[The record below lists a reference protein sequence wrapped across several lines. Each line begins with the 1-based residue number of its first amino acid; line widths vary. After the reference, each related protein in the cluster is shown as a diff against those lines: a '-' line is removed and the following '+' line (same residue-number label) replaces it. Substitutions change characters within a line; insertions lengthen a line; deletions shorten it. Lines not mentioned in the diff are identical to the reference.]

1 MPNIEFE
8 GKWNV
13 YAAHLITPFR
23 PLEPDSKKSLLNGR
37 RSGRKPSIDE
47 NLIIHGDNL
56 HALRALLPR
65 YGGRVNCIYID
76 PPYNTGKEGWC
87 YNDNL
92 NSPLMKRWLQENE
105 AVDLEDEERHDKW
118 LCMMWPRL
126 QLLRELLA
134 EDGAIFVSIDDNE
147 QHRLRM
153 VMDEIFGE
161 DNFVANIIWQKKYAP
176 ANDAKHF
183 SDNHDFIICYAKR
196 KEKNGNDGSTT
207 TWQRQLLPRTEKQD
221 RAYKYDDDD
230 GKGRWRPDNLT
241 AKTYSEEY
249 DYPIVNPHTKEK
261 HYPAQG
267 TCWRTNKTKMQ
278 QWIAENRVFFGRDGK
293 GAPQLKR
300 YLSEVQTGVVPLTI
314 WPHAEVGHTDSAR
327 KAIKS
332 IFPRTKLP
340 FDNPKPP
347 SLLKQIL
354 TVAMG
359 KEGIVLDS
367 FAGSGTAAQAVLEL
381 NKEDGG
387 NRKFILVECEEYADK
402 ITAERIRRVI
412 KGVKNAKDENLKQGL
427 GGEFTYCTLGEP
439 LSIESMLTGDTLPD
453 YDTVARCIAHN
464 FTGTPLD
471 QIKQGKDWLFAETS
485 SYRLHLIYEPDLTF
499 LENAKDASL
508 TFELAERIGKAAV
521 RKGKEALVFAPHKFM
536 SQKDL
541 RAHKVTFCQ
550 LPWAIFG
557 TSG

>member
-13 YAAHLITPFR
+13 YATHLITPFR
-23 PLEPDSKKSLLNGR
+23 PLEPDSKKSVLEGRRNGR
-37 RSGRKPSIDE
+37 SPSIDG

-76 PPYNTGKEGWC
+76 PPYNTGNEGWC

-92 NSPLMKRWLQENE
+92 NSPLMKRWLKESGP
-105 AVDLEDEERHDKW
+105 VDLEDEERHDKW

-134 EDGAIFVSIDDNE
+134 EDGIIFISIDDNE

-161 DNFVANIIWQKKYAP
+161 HNFLACISWEKRYTRSNNAKMFTSVVDKLVVYRKSELLDFLREPRNEKA
-176 ANDAKHF
+176 DA
-183 SDNHDFIICYAKR
+183 SYN
-196 KEKNGNDGSTT
+196 N
-207 TWQRQLLPRTEKQD
+207 
-221 RAYKYDDDD
+221 
-230 GKGRWRPDNLT
+230 PDNDPRGPWTSVSYVNPATRLQRPNLVY
-241 AKTYSEEY
+241 A
-249 DYPIVNPHTKEK
+249 IVNPLTKKEIVHPTNAWKFERKEHEK
-261 HYPAQG
+261 HISEKRLWWGMSGKNKYP
-267 TCWRTNKTKMQ
+267 RLK
-278 QWIAENRVFFGRDGK
+278 VF
-293 GAPQLKR
+293 
-300 YLSEVQTGVVPLTI
+300 LSEVSDGLVPIDLWKRDDTGT
-314 WPHAEVGHTDSAR
+314 TDEGSTELEQILGRAV
-327 KAIKS
+327 
-332 IFPRTKLP
+332 
-340 FDNPKPP
+340 FDNPKPTRLIKRIIRLSP
-347 SLLKQIL
+347 HDNP
-354 TVAMG
+354 
-359 KEGIVLDS
+359 IVLDS
-367 FAGSGTAAQAVLEL
+367 FAGSGTTAQAVLEL
-381 NKEDGG
+381 NQEDGAK
-387 NRKFILVECEEYADK
+387 RKFILVECEDYADK

-412 KGVKNAKDENLKQGL
+412 KGVKSAKDENLKQGL
-427 GGEFTYCTLGEP
+427 GGGFTYCTLGEP
-439 LSIESMLTGDTLPD
+439 LSIESMLVGDTLPG

-464 FTGTPLD
+464 FTGTSLD
-471 QIKQGKDWLFAETS
+471 QIKKGKDWLFAETS
-485 SYRLHLIYEPDLTF
+485 DYRLHLIYEPDLMF
-499 LENAKDASL
+499 LENSKDAAL

-550 LPWAIFG
+550 LPWAIFD